1 MRAGGGTIASVQ
13 ILRAVAAIAVVFVH
27 IGLDLNY
34 WVRTNTLWVEICSV
48 GVDLFFVI
56 SGFIMTLISWD
67 QFGQA
72 RAPLDFMRRRLIR
85 ILPIYWLLTTV
96 FVLGGH
102 YETWRILESYFLYRS
117 GEPHLI
123 KVAWT
128 LDYELAFYAVFAL
141 GLTLPRMLGLPAI
154 AGIIIAN
161 VWLGFSPPAYSD
173 PLVIEFVL
181 GMAAAIVYRKG
192 VRIPAA
198 AAIALISI
206 GVLAIALLQI
216 PQPHDPLRWGIPV
229 LLILLGAVLCGEL
242 PDNAVVR
249 GACAVGN
256 ASYVLYLAHWPI
268 VRALCNLA
276 RHTGLN
282 FAGSVLLQIAAFV
295 CITAVTIGIALLLYR
310 YVEAP
315 MTQALQRLLDRPRR
329 SPISSTPMDGSVA
342 REARIA

>member
-27 IGLDLNY
+27 TGLDLNY
-34 WVRTNTLWVEICSV
+34 WVRTNTLWVEVCSV

-72 RAPLDFMRRRLIR
+72 RAPLDFMKRRLIR
-85 ILPIYWLLTTV
+85 ILPIYWLLTTI

-102 YETWRILESYFLYRS
+102 YDAWRILESYLLFHGSEL
-117 GEPHLI
+117 HVI

-141 GLTLPRMLGLPAI
+141 GLLLPRALGLPAI

-161 VWLGFSPPAYSD
+161 VWLGFSPQAYTH
-173 PLVIEFVL
+173 PLVIEFVF

-192 VRIPAA
+192 IRIPAA
-198 AAIALISI
+198 AAIALIAI
-206 GVLAIALLQI
+206 GVLAIALQGA
-216 PQPHDPLRWGIPV
+216 QSHDPVRWGIPV
-229 LLILLGAVLCGEL
+229 LLILLGAVLCEEW
-242 PDNAVVR
+242 PDNAVMR
-249 GACAVGN
+249 GASAVGD
-256 ASYVLYLAHWPI
+256 ASYVLYLSHWPI

-276 RHTGLN
+276 RHTGLD

-295 CITAVTIGIALLLYR
+295 CITAATIAVALLLYR

-315 MTQALQRLLDRPRR
+315 MTHALRRLLDRPRGR
-329 SPISSTPMDGSVA
+329 QIEGSQIGGAVA
-342 REARIA
+342 RAPRIA